1 MSQVSNLQ
9 IREIQQ
15 AARQIRKDSIWMS
28 TRAGCGHLAP
38 ALSIAEIV
46 ATLYKGV
53 MRHNPQQPDWPDR
66 DRFILSKG
74 HGCLALYSILAQTGY
89 FDRRRLG
96 EFCSRYN
103 TPLAGHPERKLPGVE
118 ANTGSLGHGIALG
131 MGMALG
137 ARLDGRQYRVFVLT
151 GDGELQE
158 GSNWEAAMSAA
169 RYQLDNLVVIV
180 DRNKL
185 QLGGFTEEISRLEPL
200 VEKWKAFGWS
210 AMAVEG
216 HDVAALLEALRE
228 TPLEKGKPTAIIAL
242 TVKGKGLP
250 LAENKVEW
258 HYKVLTVE
266 QYEALKNELQL
277 GELYDDCPA

>member
-1 MSQVSNLQ
+1 MSAISDLQVQ
-9 IREIQQ
+9 EIQQ

-38 ALSIAEIV
+38 ALSVADIV

-53 MRHNPQQPDWPDR
+53 MRHRPHQPDWPER

-89 FDRRRLG
+89 FDRRLLS
-96 EFCSRYN
+96 EFCSRYD

-137 ARLDGRQYRVFVLT
+137 ARLDGRRYRVFVLT

-169 RYQLDNLVVIV
+169 RYGLDNLVVIV
-180 DRNKL
+180 DRNRL
-185 QLGGFTEEISRLEPL
+185 QLGGFTEEIGRLEPL
-200 VEKWKAFGWS
+200 ADKWAAFGWS
-210 AMAVEG
+210 TKVVDG
-216 HDVAALLEALRE
+216 HDVAALWEALRE
-228 TPLEKGKPTAIIAL
+228 IPREEGKPTAVIAH

-250 LAENKVEW
+250 IAENKVEW

-266 QYEALKNELQL
+266 QYEALKKELQL
-277 GELYDDCPA
+277 GELYDDYPA

>member
-1 MSQVSNLQ
+1 MKDSELEV
-9 IREIQQ
+9 RKIQQ
-15 AARQIRKDSIWMS
+15 AAAQIRKDSIWMS

-46 ATLYKGV
+46 AALYLGV
-53 MRHNPQQPDWPDR
+53 MRHNPQQPNWPDR

-89 FDRRRLG
+89 FDRRRLR
-96 EFCSRYN
+96 EFCSTYD
-103 TPLAGHPERKLPGVE
+103 TPLPGHPERKLPGVE

-137 ARLDGRQYRVFVLT
+137 ARLDGRKYRVFVLT

-158 GSNWEAAMSAA
+158 GSNWEAAMAVA
-169 RYQLDNLVVIV
+169 RYGLDNLVVIV
-180 DRNKL
+180 DRNQL
-185 QLGGFTEEISRLEPL
+185 QLGGFTEEIGRLEPL
-200 VEKWKAFGWS
+200 AAKWAAFGWS
-210 AMAVEG
+210 TKVVDG
-216 HDVAALLEALRE
+216 HDVVALLATLQGVPPEE
-228 TPLEKGKPTAIIAL
+228 GKPTAVIAH

-258 HYKVLTVE
+258 HYKVLTRE
-266 QYEALKNELQL
+266 QYEALKDELQL
-277 GELYDDCPA
+277 GELLDDCPA

>member
-1 MSQVSNLQ
+1 MSVISDLQVQ
-9 IREIQQ
+9 EIQQ

-38 ALSIAEIV
+38 ALSVAEIV

-53 MRHNPQQPDWPDR
+53 MRHRPQQPDWPER

-89 FDRRRLG
+89 FDRRLLR
-96 EFCSRYN
+96 EFCSRYD

-137 ARLDGRQYRVFVLT
+137 ARLNGRRYRVFVLT

-180 DRNKL
+180 DRNRL
-185 QLGGFTEEISRLEPL
+185 QLGGFTEEIGRLEPL
-200 VEKWKAFGWS
+200 ADKWAAFGWS
-210 AMAVEG
+210 TKVVDG

-228 TPLEKGKPTAIIAL
+228 IPREEGKPTAVIAH

-250 LAENKVEW
+250 VAENKVEW

-266 QYEALKNELQL
+266 QYEALKKELQL
-277 GELYDDCPA
+277 GELYDDYPA